1 MKHYEVSF
9 YQSGSDQAY
18 VQLIEH
24 LYDSGRFPEYQSL
37 EICIQEILSQFL
49 EPDKV
54 SSIIQEYFPQDE
66 IQSTPESTPEPT
78 PEPIDKKVCAFKL
91 SELYLHQD
99 ELPELSKYSS
109 ADELNQFLKQD
120 SDAAIALRTKI
131 FQMGLKKL
139 ANNGDAYS
147 TAIEIFNE

>member
-24 LYDSGRFPEYQSL
+24 LYDQGRFPEYQSL
-37 EICIQEILSQFL
+37 EICIQEILSQLL

-54 SSIIQEYFPQDE
+54 CRIIQEYFPQDE
-66 IQSTPESTPEPT
+66 TQSTQSTQSTDTELV
-78 PEPIDKKVCAFKL
+78 DKKVCAFKL

-99 ELPELSKYSS
+99 ELPELSQYSS
-109 ADELNQFLKQD
+109 ADELNQFLNQD
-120 SDAAIALRTKI
+120 SEAAIALRTKI
-131 FQMGLKKL
+131 FKMGLLKL

-147 TAIEIFNE
+147 TAIEIFTE